1 MTGISTKGI
10 YGLGALYYL
19 TLNLH
24 KPSIQIS
31 EISQNTN
38 IPQNYLEQI
47 LANLKKAGFLKS
59 IRGPKGGYA
68 LAMPPEQIIVYDILE
83 VLEGGLCAIE
93 CRTDIEA
100 LKLFWEDAGSKVRQ
114 IFSLSLKDLLRY
126 EEMIQR
132 GNMYFI

>member
-19 TLNLH
+19 TLNIH

-47 LANLKKAGFLKS
+47 LASLKKAGFLKS
-59 IRGPKGGYA
+59 IRGPRGGYA
-68 LAMPPEQIIVYDILE
+68 LAMPPENITVYEILE
-83 VLEGGLCAIE
+83 VLEGGLCMIE
-93 CRTDIEA
+93 CRTDIGA
-100 LKLFWEDAGSKVRQ
+100 LKLFWEDTHTKVKQ
-114 IFSLSLKDLLRY
+114 VFSLTLKDLLKY
-126 EEMIQR
+126 EEIIQR